1 MTRWLPWRRRDG
13 LSDRRVEDLELLA
26 LDIETTGLDPARH
39 EVLSFGMVPVRG
51 LSIELAEARHYA
63 VRPVRGAGV
72 GDSAT
77 VHGITDDVAA
87 GAEPMEEVLPRVLAA
102 LEGRVLLAHHA
113 SIEVGFLTAACRA
126 HGRQVPTWTVVDT
139 VRLQRRVLRR
149 GRAHGHLAEGE
160 LRLGPARRRLGLP
173 PYRSHE
179 AMTDALACAELFLAQ
194 VAALGGDGG
203 LSLRQL
209 QR

>member
-1 MTRWLPWRRRDG
+1 MSRWLPWRSRDE

-39 EVLSFGMVPVRG
+39 EVLSFGMVPVRR
-51 LSIELAEARHYA
+51 LTIELAEARQYA

-102 LEGRVLLAHHA
+102 LEGRALLAHHA
-113 SIEVGFLTAACRA
+113 SIEVGFLTAAC
-126 HGRQVPTWTVVDT
+126 
-139 VRLQRRVLRR
+139 
-149 GRAHGHLAEGE
+149 
-160 LRLGPARRRLGLP
+160 
-173 PYRSHE
+173 
-179 AMTDALACAELFLAQ
+179 
-194 VAALGGDGG
+194 
-203 LSLRQL
+203 
-209 QR
+209 